1 MTSTLNALM
10 GRLRIRQLNLL
21 IALDEHRSLHRAAA
35 ALSMTQSAASKSL
48 AEVESMIEAPL
59 FERSK
64 SGIVPNQLGQC
75 VIRYARL
82 MRTDLGALCQEI
94 AEIRSGRGGRIA
106 IGAIMG
112 AIPDLIVPTINWLHA
127 RQPKLSIELVEGG
140 SDHLLHLLDQGRI
153 DLAIA
158 RTTVSPNPSLY
169 NYQPLADEPTSIVV
183 GYTHPPIRA
192 KHMTLK
198 ALERYHWVTYPSRMP
213 IRALLDRELDQAGL
227 TMPGNPIETAS
238 TFATVS
244 LLLNRNDLVSILP
257 TAVANFFAAHRLL
270 RILPIR
276 FNARIQTF
284 GIVTRRGGTLSP
296 TAAEFIRLLRERELA
311 H

>member
-1 MTSTLNALM
+1 MADTLNALM

-35 ALSMTQSAASKSL
+35 ALSITQSAASKSL

-82 MRTDLGALCQEI
+82 LRTDLGALCQEI

-106 IGAIMG
+106 VGAIMG
-112 AIPDLIVPTINWLHA
+112 AIPGLLVPTINWLHA
-127 RQPKLSIELVEGG
+127 RQPNLSIEVVEGG
-140 SDHLLHLLDQGRI
+140 SDHLLSLLDEGRL

-158 RTTVSPNPSLY
+158 RTTVSPNPAQY
-169 NYQPLADEPTSIVV
+169 NYQPLEDEPTSIVV
-183 GYTHPPIRA
+183 GYTHPQIRT
-192 KHMTLK
+192 KQMTLRE
-198 ALERYHWVTYPSRMP
+198 LEKYHWVTYPSRMP
-213 IRALLDRELDQAGL
+213 IRALLERELDLAGL

-238 TFATVS
+238 TFATVT
-244 LLLNRNDLVSILP
+244 LLQNRADLVSLLP
-257 TAVANFFAAHRLL
+257 TAVAQFFAAHRML

-276 FNARIQTF
+276 LTARIQTF
-284 GIVTRRGGTLSP
+284 GIVTRRGGALSP
-296 TAAEFIRLLRERELA
+296 AAAEAVRLLREREMA

>member
-1 MTSTLNALM
+1 MADTLNVLM
-10 GRLRIRQLNLL
+10 GRLRIKQLNLL
-21 IALDEHRSLHRAAA
+21 IALDEHRSLHRAAT

-48 AEVESMIEAPL
+48 AEVESMIETPL

-82 MRTDLGALCQEI
+82 MRTDLGSLCQEI

-106 IGAIMG
+106 VGAIMG

-127 RQPKLSIELVEGG
+127 RQPNLSIELVEGG

-192 KHMTLK
+192 KHMTLS
-198 ALERYHWVTYPSRMP
+198 ALERYHWVTYPSQMP
-213 IRALLDRELDQAGL
+213 IRALLERELDQAGL
-227 TMPGNPIETAS
+227 TMRGNPIETAS
-238 TFATVS
+238 TFATVT

-257 TAVANFFAAHRLL
+257 TAVANFFAEHRLL

-296 TAAEFIRLLRERELA
+296 AAAEFTRLLRERELA